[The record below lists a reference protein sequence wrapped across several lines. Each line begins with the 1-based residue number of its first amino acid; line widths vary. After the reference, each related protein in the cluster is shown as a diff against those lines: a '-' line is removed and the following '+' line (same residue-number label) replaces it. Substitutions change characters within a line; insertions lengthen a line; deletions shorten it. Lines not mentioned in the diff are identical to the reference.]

1 LPHAVVALAASV
13 LMKTYPRPKVVAEL
27 RPCGVV
33 FDGLRWH

>member
-1 LPHAVVALAASV
+1 MPSLSLAASGIDENAS
-13 LMKTYPRPKVVAEL
+13 RPKVVAEL

>member
-1 LPHAVVALAASV
+1 MPLLLLPHRV
-13 LMKTYPRPKVVAEL
+13 LMKTHPRPKVVAEL